1 MTPPPARRPRLSL
14 PRIGMPRLGGWVFRL
29 TIVLALL
36 ALAVVAAG
44 SWWIR
49 HRGPARVD
57 AAVRG
62 WMAARVL
69 ALSDSIYHLDIGRIT
84 YDPAAASVS
93 LDSFRLLT
101 DSARNAS
108 RANPLPGVTLVVRG
122 GHVDGVRLRNFLGG
136 GRRTIAVGTMRF
148 DDVDAEVLLPSPA
161 ESPAAAVADT
171 VRAPAEHDFF
181 EWERGVSLPE
191 GVPLIRIA
199 RVQVPQVTVIVQPF
213 AGAAGQVRV
222 LPQLALE
229 LDSLVMDAR
238 DTATT
243 PLYAR
248 DIRIRAEHY
257 EGGWD
262 SLTALSID
270 RAEGSFADSVLRV
283 EGVVIR
289 PTRTDSEFRRAP
301 GGPRMRV
308 IASLGRFDARGVAWG
323 EILKHATIAVRAIEI
338 DDPKL
343 DLLADHTRPEGRPEP
358 ARLPNQIMRDA
369 SLRLLI
375 DSVRVRGGGIVYGE
389 LERGKARPGVVTFE
403 NMEGSLLNLS
413 NDPGRMSTERP
424 LVVTASARLMGSG
437 LLSAVFEIPLLSERF
452 DMRYRGTLGPM
463 PFTDFN
469 RFAATNTAV
478 RFTKG
483 DVVGVD
489 FSATVTAGRARG
501 RVVPRYRDLAIGFT
515 ETGGGLVARLKR
527 SLARYIANRL
537 VIRRDN
543 PEDDGRGRLVA
554 APIDRARRP
563 SDGLFS
569 FLWYTLR
576 DPIRQ
581 VVKP

>member
-1 MTPPPARRPRLSL
+1 MTPPPRRRSRLSL
-14 PRIGMPRLGGWVFRL
+14 RIGIPRPTSWVFRATVGL
-29 TIVLALL
+29 VLLVLAVL
-36 ALAVVAAG
+36 AAG
-44 SWWIR
+44 SWWVR

-57 AAVRG
+57 AAVRT

-69 ALSDSIYHLDIGRIT
+69 ALSDSIYRLEIGRIT

-101 DSARNAS
+101 DSARNTA
-108 RANPLPGVTLVVRG
+108 RATPLPGVTLVVRG
-122 GHVDGVRLRNFLGG
+122 GHVDGVRLRNFLWG
-136 GRRTIAVGTMRF
+136 GRRTISVGTIRF
-148 DDVDAEVLLPSPA
+148 DDIDAEVLLPPA
-161 ESPAAAVADT
+161 TESPAAPVADT
-171 VRAPAEHDFF
+171 MRAPAEHDFF
-181 EWERGVSLPE
+181 EWERGVALPT

-199 RVQVPQVTVIVQPF
+199 RIKIPQVTVIVQPS

-243 PLYAR
+243 PVFAR

-257 EGGWD
+257 AGGWD

-270 RAEGSFADSVLRV
+270 RAEGSFADSVLTV

-289 PTRTDSEFRRAP
+289 PTRSDSEFRRAP

-308 IASLGRFDARGVAWG
+308 VASLGRFDARGVAWG
-323 EILKHATIAVRAIEI
+323 EILKHSTIAVRSIEI
-338 DDPKL
+338 DDPRV
-343 DLLADHTRPEGRPEP
+343 DLLADHTRPGLPTGP

-389 LERGKARPGVVTFE
+389 LERGKAKPGVVTFE
-403 NMEGSLLNLS
+403 NLEGSLLNLS

-437 LLSAVFEIPLLSERF
+437 LLSAVLEIPLLSERF

-469 RFAATNTAV
+469 RFAATNTTV
-478 RFTKG
+478 KFTKG

-489 FSATVTAGRARG
+489 FSATVTGGSASG

-515 ETGGGLVARLKR
+515 ETGGSLVDRIKR
-527 SLARYIANRL
+527 SITRYIANRL

-543 PEDDGRGRLVA
+543 PEDEGRGRLVA
-554 APIDRARRP
+554 APIDRAHRP
-563 SDGLFS
+563 SDGLFA

-576 DPIRQ
+576 DPIRK
-581 VVKP
+581 VIKP